1 MEILQALPRHKLR
14 EDLLRC
20 CHSSAWADAVLSRM
34 PFKSEEEARA
44 ALDECWAKLTPA
56 DYLEAV
62 AAHPAIGDKQALRD
76 KFAPSRSGWEG
87 AEQAAAAGAS
97 EAVLDEL
104 TELNGEYREKNGFVF
119 LVCASGLS
127 ADAILALLKARLPN
141 DKDAELKNAVEEQR
155 KITQLR
161 FARLLAEIAPPIDA
175 GRSGSDGG
183 GHSRQMCRSS
193 RL

>member
-1 MEILQALPRHKLR
+1 SP
-14 EDLLRC
+14 
-20 CHSSAWADAVLSRM
+20 
-34 PFKSEEEARA
+34 
-44 ALDECWAKLTPA
+44 T

-104 TELNGEYREKNGFVF
+104 SELNEEYRKKNGFVF
-119 LVCASGLS
+119 LVCASGLP
-127 ADAILALLKARLPN
+127 ADAILARLKARLPN
-141 DKDAELKNAVEEQR
+141 DKDTEIENAVEEQR

-161 FARLLAEIAPPIDA
+161 FARLLAEIAPPTGGA
-175 GRSGSDGG
+175 GGSRGQSGGEEK
-183 GHSRQMCRSS
+183 R
-193 RL
+193 

>member
-1 MEILQALPRHKLR
+1 
-14 EDLLRC
+14 
-20 CHSSAWADAVLSRM
+20 M

-44 ALDECWAKLTPA
+44 ALDDCWAKLTPA

-87 AEQAAAAGAS
+87 KEQAAAAGAS
-97 EAVLDEL
+97 EAVLDQL
-104 TELNGEYREKNGFVF
+104 SELNAEYRKKNGFVF
-119 LVCASGLS
+119 LVCASGLP
-127 ADAILALLKARLPN
+127 ADAILALLKERLPN
-141 DKDAELKNAVEEQR
+141 DRDTEIKNAVEEQR

-161 FARLLAEIAPPIDA
+161 FTRLLEEVSPPPPA
-175 GRSGSDGG
+175 GGSGG
-183 GHSRQMCRSS
+183 GKDTGQRSVPP